1 MLQTIRQH
9 VELSIREILRV
20 DNQII
25 NGFPKTT
32 YSFESIFDDCRSTII
47 LGHEG
52 DYLTRVT
59 ETALNK
65 AAQDVLAILK
75 KNDGYSA
82 EWLAECLGTWDW
94 WLNRLV
100 CYHMEPRGLS
110 YIENLSDHPQIRPG
124 VPRY

>member
-1 MLQTIRQH
+1 MLQTIRQR

-20 DNQII
+20 DNKTY
-25 NGFPKTT
+25 NSSPKTT

-52 DYLTRVT
+52 GHLTKVF

-75 KNDGYSA
+75 KNNGASS
-82 EWLAECLGTWDW
+82 EWLAECLCAWDW

-100 CYHMEPRGLS
+100 CYCMEPRGLS
-110 YIENLSDHPQIRPG
+110 HTLGPRIDHPQVYSGIP
-124 VPRY
+124 